1 MKQDVKTTLGF
12 IVNGISIVA
21 FFFLGSVI
29 EIPIGWPYLKYIGW
43 ILLGL
48 GIILVVVSA
57 YTLISNR
64 GKGLIDWGIYGIVR
78 HPMYVGAMLIYLSW
92 SFFLPH
98 WLTLLLSLVNIA
110 ILYWFILQGDRRN
123 IELFGSAYEQYI
135 ERVPRVNFLAGF
147 LKSLRRR

>member
-1 MKQDVKTTLGF
+1 MKQETKNTLGY
-12 IVNGISIVA
+12 IVNGISIAV

-29 EIPIGWPYLKYIGW
+29 EISVRWPYLKYIGW

-48 GIILVVVSA
+48 GIFFVVAST

-64 GKGLIDWGIYGIVR
+64 GKGLIDWGIYSILR

-98 WLTLLLSLVNIA
+98 WLTLLLSLTNIV
-110 ILYWFILQGDRRN
+110 ILYGFILQGDLRN
-123 IELFGSAYEQYI
+123 VELFGSEYEQYI

-147 LKSLRRR
+147 LKSLRRG

>member
-1 MKQDVKTTLGF
+1 MKQETKNTLGY
-12 IVNGISIVA
+12 IVNGISIAV

-29 EIPIGWPYLKYIGW
+29 EISVRWPYLKYIGW
-43 ILLGL
+43 MLMGL
-48 GIILVVVSA
+48 GIILIVAST

-64 GKGLIDWGIYGIVR
+64 GKGLIDWGIYSILR

-98 WLTLLLSLVNIA
+98 WLTLLLSLTNIA
-110 ILYWFILQGDRRN
+110 ILYGFILQGDRRN
-123 IELFGSAYEQYI
+123 VELFGSEYEQYI

-147 LKSLRRR
+147 LKSLRRG